1 MQYKSLYIDAVKS
14 EIFKYEG
21 LYHQDA
27 HRNIVEKLKK
37 VKVVSFQTIEEIFK
51 ICFIFLF

>member
-1 MQYKSLYIDAVKS
+1 MQYKSLYLDGVKS

-21 LYHQDA
+21 LYHQAA

-37 VKVVSFQTIEEIFK
+37 VKVVSFQTMRIGRIKQYFY
-51 ICFIFLF
+51 LL